1 MTKTSKGTRG
11 MTVTGIARKDVVDF
25 FEKVSKRRF
34 SDAERVIEKVRG
46 RKLNT
51 PEFRDGYVK
60 ALEGFLLSSRSGDE
74 RDFHNKENMTPKN
87 MREYKKFFRD
97 FMEQGMRSPYD
108 IGYFSAWS
116 DLMQYRAANKK

>member
-1 MTKTSKGTRG
+1 

-25 FEKVSKRRF
+25 FEKVFNRRF

-74 RDFHNKENMTPKN
+74 RDFHNKENMTPEN

-116 DLMQYRAANKK
+116 DLMQYRAANRK

>member
-74 RDFHNKENMTPKN
+74 RDFHNKENMTPEN
-87 MREYKKFFRD
+87 MREYKKFFRG

-116 DLMQYRAANKK
+116 DIMQYRAANRK